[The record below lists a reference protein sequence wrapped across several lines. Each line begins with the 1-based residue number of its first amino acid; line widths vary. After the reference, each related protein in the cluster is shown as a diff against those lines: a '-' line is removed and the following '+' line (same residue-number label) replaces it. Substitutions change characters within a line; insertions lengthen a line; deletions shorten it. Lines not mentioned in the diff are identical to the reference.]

1 MSLLHQSWTC
11 QERLLRENQGRKIM
25 GQKERRKQ
33 QQEMQ
38 LFKNKQP
45 QRKILLQEE
54 NCEMEAVNIKEEI
67 IHSKVFTSKCL
78 R

>member
-1 MSLLHQSWTC
+1 
-11 QERLLRENQGRKIM
+11 M

-45 QRKILLQEE
+45 QRKIFLQEE
-54 NCEMEAVNIKEEI
+54 NCKMEAVNIKEEI
-67 IHSKVFTSKCL
+67 IHSKVFTSQCL